1 MRAHR
6 GRGGGCA
13 RVLPVYNPVPPKTTK
28 NTLRAYHTLL
38 WPGRDGVAPP
48 GAGAGWLG
56 PGGGCFPARA
66 GARILRQG
74 HRHSLQ
80 QNSTT
85 SPAGRRS
92 HGHPLAASPVMAIPS
107 RRRRSWPS
115 PPTTHAGMVIPSQR
129 RRSPALISEVAFT
142 TRYRGGTPR
151 QRGAVRKASST
162 AQPRRGRVGGRR
174 LRCGPR
180 LWPRRE
186 WAARGPLVGPLE
198 PGARSHRGGGGG
210 CALALAVYEPPPR
223 THRTQNLLNLY

>member
-1 MRAHR
+1 VRASFLCIIPCHQKQQKIR
-6 GRGGGCA
+6 CAPTTPFSGRAATESPLLALVPGGSGPA
-13 RVLPVYNPVPPKTTK
+13 VGAS
-28 NTLRAYHTLL
+28 LRAQALVFYAKAIATRSNKT
-38 WPGRDGVAPP
+38 PPPAPP
-48 GAGAGWLG
+48 V
-56 PGGGCFPARA
+56 
-66 GARILRQG
+66 
-74 HRHSLQ
+74 
-80 QNSTT
+80 
-85 SPAGRRS
+85 AGR
-92 HGHPLAASPVMAIPS
+92 MAIPS

-223 THRTQNLLNLY
+223 THRTQNLLSLY